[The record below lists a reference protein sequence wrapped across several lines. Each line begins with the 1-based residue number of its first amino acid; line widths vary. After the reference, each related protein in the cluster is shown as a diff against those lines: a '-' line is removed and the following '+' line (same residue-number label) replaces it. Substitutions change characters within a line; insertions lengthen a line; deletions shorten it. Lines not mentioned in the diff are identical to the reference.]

1 MKKLFF
7 SIFSLTGRILKNFLD
22 FNTKISFKNLVLP
35 FIKGFLRIFFSDVK
49 VAFIIRT
56 AGYFLGVFKFLSLIF
71 SISVILN
78 LYSFDGGF
86 SFQNVIDFIYVYF
99 QTLFENIQLT
109 IDKYFNKGNINYGG
123 TSASSKILETERL
136 VSEAENFELD
146 AIKSKLEVSNA
157 KIAINRENAECANSP
172 EAFNKATEDLF
183 EETGKNVKLLDRA
196 IDILSKK
203 FTDSGSDVIEN
214 IKEIFNNYINFLDTL
229 TLHQLGSLANLLAAI
244 FILFCLFSV
253 IVIIY
258 SNIILNYL
266 KLEEKFPRLANFI
279 HYRKKFQNFFLFI
292 NLLLIVITLLSTI
305 FVNLSALIS

>member
-1 MKKLFF
+1 M
-7 SIFSLTGRILKNFLD
+7 RE
-22 FNTKISFKNLVLP
+22 
-35 FIKGFLRIFFSDVK
+35 FIKQCSKG
-49 VAFIIRT
+49 
-56 AGYFLGVFKFLSLIF
+56 LSAAATGITLY
-71 SISVILN
+71 SYYLN
-78 LYSFDGGF
+78 LKQKGEVEKLNEQIEVLQRKS
-86 SFQNVIDFIYVYF
+86 
-99 QTLFENIQLT
+99 TECEARA
-109 IDKYFNKGNINYGG
+109 NK
-123 TSASSKILETERL
+123 LETERL

-183 EETGKNVKLLDRA
+183 EETGKNFKLLDRA